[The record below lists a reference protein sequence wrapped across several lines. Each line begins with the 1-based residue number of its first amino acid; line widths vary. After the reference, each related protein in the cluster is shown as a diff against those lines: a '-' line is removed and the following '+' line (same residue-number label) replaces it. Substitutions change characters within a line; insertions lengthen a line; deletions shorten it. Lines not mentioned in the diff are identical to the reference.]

1 MKQLLFF
8 ITIALLVASCNT
20 PKQEQTEVINIY
32 DTIFQVTASVETTP
46 VVSQLNDDAADDP
59 SVWVNK
65 ANPADSRIIGTDKKR
80 GICVYNLNGTE
91 RFFYSVGRVNNID
104 VRYNFNLNG
113 SLIDIVGAS
122 NRTTNTITLMKVDP
136 DSGSLTPIHARLL
149 ASEVDEVYGFCLYH
163 DKAENK
169 HYAFVNGK
177 NGVLEQWELFA
188 TNANLIDGKIV
199 RTMKVGSQTE
209 GMVADDE
216 LGNLFVGEEE
226 KGIWKFS
233 AKASAD
239 STRTLVQGSDTLNR
253 NILYDME
260 GISLYYGSH
269 GKGYLLASS
278 QGNNSYA
285 VLEREG
291 NNAYQGSFS
300 VVDGAVDGS
309 EETDGL
315 DVINLSLGPDFLQGF
330 FIAQDGYN
338 YDGDSLSTQNFK
350 LVPWERIAMAF
361 KPNLLIDTTY
371 QIK

>member
-1 MKQLLFF
+1 
-8 ITIALLVASCNT
+8 
-20 PKQEQTEVINIY
+20 
-32 DTIFQVTASVETTP
+32 
-46 VVSQLNDDAADDP
+46 
-59 SVWVNK
+59 
-65 ANPADSRIIGTDKKR
+65 
-80 GICVYNLNGTE
+80 
-91 RFFYSVGRVNNID
+91 
-104 VRYNFNLNG
+104 
-113 SLIDIVGAS
+113 
-122 NRTTNTITLMKVDP
+122 
-136 DSGSLTPIHARLL
+136 
-149 ASEVDEVYGFCLYH
+149 
-163 DKAENK
+163 
-169 HYAFVNGK
+169 
-177 NGVLEQWELFA
+177 
-188 TNANLIDGKIV
+188 
-199 RTMKVGSQTE
+199 
-209 GMVADDE
+209 MVADDE

-285 VLEREG
+285 VFEREG

-371 QIK
+371 QIKK